1 MVTLEELRRRREEIM
16 KIAATHGASH
26 LRVFGSVA
34 RGDARSESDVDILI
48 DIEDGR
54 SLLDIIAMKQ
64 DLEDLL
70 GCSVDVGLGRSLR
83 SGLRDRV
90 LREAVTL

>member
-1 MVTLEELRRRREEIM
+1 M

-34 RGDARSESDVDILI
+34 RGDAGSESDVDILI

-54 SLLDIIAMKQ
+54 SLLDMAGLAA
-64 DLEDLL
+64 DLEDLF
-70 GCSVDVGLGRSLR
+70 GCPVDVGLERALR
-83 SGLRDRV
+83 PRVRERV
-90 LREAVTL
+90 LKEAILL